1 MKSSQSPAGRT
12 RHALFAAIACGA
24 ALLLGGVPARA
35 GTLAS
40 GFLWSENAS
49 RMVCFVWNV
58 SESPVTLQ
66 AATIVNASGV
76 PFSTSGSCSGVLAP
90 GKRCGFVAYDV
101 AQGGGRVTIDAP
113 RNRVRGTC
121 QLLDDDVFSRATAEM
136 R

>member
-1 MKSSQSPAGRT
+1 MKSGKRPAGRA
-12 RHALFAAIACGA
+12 RRDLLAAAACGA
-24 ALLLGGVPARA
+24 ILLLGDVSAWA

-66 AATIVNASGV
+66 GAKIVNDSGV
-76 PFSTSGSCSGVLAP
+76 PFSTFGNCSGVLAP
-90 GKRCGFVAYDV
+90 GKRCGFLAYDV

-121 QLLDDDVFSRATAEM
+121 QLLDGDVFALATTEM